1 MNMPND
7 DKRLEQSAKAL
18 FDDSV
23 ERLDAATLSK
33 LNQAR
38 QAAIMEVAAAGTSR
52 LWLRW
57 VPATG
62 MATAALVAI
71 IVLRGPAAI
80 DVPLAADPTLTD
92 FEILMGED
100 ALEMLEELEFY
111 SWIDVAEMDATDNV
125 G

>member
-1 MNMPND
+1 
-7 DKRLEQSAKAL
+7 
-18 FDDSV
+18 
-23 ERLDAATLSK
+23 
-33 LNQAR
+33 
-38 QAAIMEVAAAGTSR
+38 
-52 LWLRW
+52 
-57 VPATG
+57 
-62 MATAALVAI
+62 
-71 IVLRGPAAI
+71 LRGPAVI